1 MSRRTSFLGLG
12 NEYCASAVGEDPG
25 SEVQAE
31 RRSIY
36 TLAYLQLPGDPSSP
50 SSKKIRK
57 GHPFQGPRVSSY
69 LKLGNEFSE
78 EVHVLTKQE
87 TLLGKGSLDGQQ
99 QDKGAQEHG
108 SAAWLTVSGFR

>member
-36 TLAYLQLPGDPSSP
+36 TLAYLQLPGDPTSLPGDRRICCSA
-50 SSKKIRK
+50 
-57 GHPFQGPRVSSY
+57 GNGLCGATGPRDPDDVD
-69 LKLGNEFSE
+69 L
-78 EVHVLTKQE
+78 QA
-87 TLLGKGSLDGQQ
+87 
-99 QDKGAQEHG
+99 GAEMAVNTE
-108 SAAWLTVSGFR
+108 AASPPPGL